1 MVLLKFLAVASMLA
15 IGLSSADRFRKDD
28 IDARIINGFV
38 TTIEENPWQVSLQQS
53 NSHICGGSIISKNW
67 VLSAAHCK
75 R

>member
-1 MVLLKFLAVASMLA
+1 MALVKFFALASILA

-28 IDARIINGFV
+28 VDARIINGFL

-53 NSHICGGSIISKNW
+53 GSHICGGSIIADKW
-67 VLSAAHCK
+67 VLSAAHCN